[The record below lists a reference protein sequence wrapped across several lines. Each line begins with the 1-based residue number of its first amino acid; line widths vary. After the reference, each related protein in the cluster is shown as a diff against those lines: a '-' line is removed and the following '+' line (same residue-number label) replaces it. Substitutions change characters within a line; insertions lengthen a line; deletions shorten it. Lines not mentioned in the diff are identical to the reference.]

1 MRVAEMKG
9 DEMQGKLTLGE
20 GSAGA
25 PYARRERFLTTILDL
40 RQSWGFLNGENPHAP
55 GNFY

>member
-1 MRVAEMKG
+1 MKG
-9 DEMQGKLTLGE
+9 DEMQSKLTQG
-20 GSAGA
+20 GGKRRRAIRA
-25 PYARRERFLTTILDL
+25 PGTVPDNNPDL